1 MSKSDTAKL
10 TMKTFELVRSLRVF
24 LYATMMSVFPT
35 KINDI
40 KPKRKASRA
49 IFSPSGGPYI
59 WVAEQGLWQLE
70 GCVFLPQSVSECFS
84 STVCTFLSYFYC
96 IFCLFVMK
104 SIQTLVTLSGFQLIK
119 RRQFYLQAVT
129 YSCPLENRK
138 VCFFIS
144 WGGGGCGGLQQKFSW
159 PGIHRVLSYFNAL
172 KPGAH

>member
-49 IFSPSGGPYI
+49 IFSPSGGLYI

-84 STVCTFLSYFYC
+84 STVCTFLSYFNC
-96 IFCLFVMK
+96 IFCLFVMI
-104 SIQTLVTLSGFQLIK
+104 SIQTLVTLSGFQLNK

-129 YSCPLENRK
+129 CSCPLENRK

-144 WGGGGCGGLQQKFSW
+144 WGGGGVWRCGGLQQKFSW
-159 PGIHRVLSYFNAL
+159 PGIPKSSMLL
-172 KPGAH
+172 